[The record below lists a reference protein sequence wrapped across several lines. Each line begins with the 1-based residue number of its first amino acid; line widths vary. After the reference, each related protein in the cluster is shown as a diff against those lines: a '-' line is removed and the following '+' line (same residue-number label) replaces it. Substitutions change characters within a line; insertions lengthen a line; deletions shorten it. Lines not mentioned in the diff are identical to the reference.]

1 MKKLLVITQKVNKN
15 DSNLGFF
22 HEWLLRLAGKTEKL
36 TVICLEKGEYNLPK
50 NVTVLSLG
58 KEEKK
63 LLNCYV
69 AKLSYCR
76 RFYKYI
82 WRERRNYDGVFVH
95 MNPEYCIL
103 GGILWWIWKKRI
115 LLWYTHKSVDFK
127 LRMAEKIVNKIFTAS
142 KESFRLPSRKVEV
155 VGHGIPVEKFTDP
168 NFKNLKK
175 LRGDS
180 LFIMS
185 VGRIT
190 PSKDWETVILA
201 MTELQNKKLPGLDCI
216 FFLAVGA
223 PITQED
229 IKYGNRLKEIA
240 RSKANMDFTYNTY
253 PWGTGLGGMPYV
265 YQGQH
270 LLIHA
275 SRTGSMD
282 KVVLEA
288 LAAGR
293 VVVTSGEAYAGLAEG
308 ELKDVVYSFTAG
320 DYRELAK
327 IIEKIYHSG
336 ILNKLPIQ
344 RGIDYVREKHNLDN
358 VINKI
363 SNYFVC
369 KNCQW

>member
-22 HEWLLRLAGKTEKL
+22 HEWLLRLAGKVERL
-36 TVICLEKGEYNLPK
+36 TVICLEKGEYDLPS
-50 NVTVLSLG
+50 NVRVLSLG
-58 KEEKK
+58 KEEMK

-69 AKLSYCR
+69 VKLLYCW

-82 WRERRNYDGVFVH
+82 WRERRNYDGVFAH

-103 GGILWWIWKKRI
+103 GGILWRVWKKRI
-115 LLWYTHKSVDFK
+115 LLWYTHKSVNWQ
-127 LRMAEKIVNKIFTAS
+127 LWMAEKFVDKIFTAS
-142 KESFRLPSRKVEV
+142 KESFRLPSKKVEV
-155 VGHGIPVEKFTDP
+155 VGHGIPVEKFIDP
-168 NFKNLKK
+168 DFKYLEK
-175 LRGDS
+175 LRGNS
-180 LFIMS
+180 LFLMS

-201 MTELQNKKLPGLDCI
+201 MAELQNKKLPGLDSM
-216 FFLAVGA
+216 FFLVVGA

-229 IKYGNRLKEIA
+229 IKYGNRLKEIS
-240 RSKANMDFTYNTY
+240 RSKANMAFTYSTY
-253 PWGTGLGGMPYV
+253 PWETELGGMPYV

-270 LLIHA
+270 LLIHT

-293 VVVTSGEAYAGLAEG
+293 VVVTSSEAYTNLAEG
-308 ELKDVVYSFTAG
+308 ELKDVVYSFPAG
-320 DYRELAK
+320 DYKELAK

-344 RGIDYVREKHNLDN
+344 PGIDYVSEKHNLDN

-369 KNCQW
+369 KNCQ